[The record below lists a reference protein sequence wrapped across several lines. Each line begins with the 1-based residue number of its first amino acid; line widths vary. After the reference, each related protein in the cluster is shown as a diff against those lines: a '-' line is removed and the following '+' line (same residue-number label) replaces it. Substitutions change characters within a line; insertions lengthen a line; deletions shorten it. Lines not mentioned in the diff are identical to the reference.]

1 VEHLL
6 LKEKNMKRSSILW
19 GFAILSLIGC
29 SESNNSDVEGNAYF
43 TEEADA
49 IADTLVAEDAVFV
62 PMEMHFKGL
71 SDIPKELDYEG
82 VLVDAWWWND
92 LNGENY
98 FIRSLEAPVESNT
111 DDQED
116 RPYDFPAEEQYLH
129 AYHYVLTDEDSELVL
144 KRELIDFVKQCDW
157 DMKVEHIEDVR
168 FNDADQ
174 DNYGEI
180 TFGYMLACRS
190 DVSPADFKVFTLENG
205 EKYGLRGSS
214 DAMGY
219 GGEFEKDADMKAQ
232 ADSIQSIA
240 VAYWEAHKVEF
251 E

>member
-1 VEHLL
+1 MIFKSGHMKFNLILL
-6 LKEKNMKRSSILW
+6 
-19 GFAILSLIGC
+19 GLSFITLIGC
-29 SESNNSDVEGNAYF
+29 SESSDSEIEGTINF
-43 TEEADA
+43 TEASDDHEEMHESE
-49 IADTLVAEDAVFV
+49 VVEFV
-62 PMEMHFKGL
+62 PMEMHFKAL
-71 SDIPKELDYEG
+71 TEVPSELDYKG
-82 VLVDAWWWND
+82 AMVDAWWWND

-98 FIRSLEAPVESNT
+98 FIRSLEEPVESNT

-129 AYHYVLTDEDSELVL
+129 AYHYVLTDEDSELIL
-144 KRELIDFVKQCDW
+144 KRELVDFVKQCDW

-190 DVSPADFKVFTLENG
+190 DVSPADFKVFTFEDG

-232 ADSIQSIA
+232 NDSIQSIA